1 MSDWE
6 ISASTQAQLVAVAQ
20 AIVANRNPSFN
31 AINGPDGF
39 LIEGFLNSGCRF
51 CINYYKIKMMPTGNT
66 IPNPI
71 GTGTVPEM
79 ARVAGVFAIMR
90 WLHPTDNP
98 PPQPGGATGVTL
110 IPLPANSPI
119 GFA

>member
-6 ISASTQAQLVAVAQ
+6 LSAATQAQLIAVAQ
-20 AIVANRNPSFN
+20 AIVANRNPSFT

-66 IPNPI
+66 IQGPLGPE
-71 GTGTVPEM
+71 PEM
-79 ARVAGVFAIMR
+79 ARIPGFFGIMR
-90 WLHPTDNP
+90 WLHPNNTD
-98 PPQPGGATGVTL
+98 PPQPSGASGVTL
-110 IPLPANSPI
+110 IPLPANSPYRL
-119 GFA
+119 A